1 MAKHKTITNPVD
13 KNLVRDF
20 IATARTNGITYL
32 HIADRE
38 LANELKT
45 YQSRGGKVV
54 GRDALAWGSDELSN
68 IIALTTDRV
77 VISIE

>member
-1 MAKHKTITNPVD
+1 MAKHKTIVHPVD

-20 IATARTNGITYL
+20 IATARSNGVTYL
-32 HIADRE
+32 YVADRE

-45 YQSRGGKVV
+45 YQSRGGKIV
-54 GRDALAWGSDELSN
+54 GHDVLAWGSDELSN